1 MSRPRGGDT
10 VGNALVGP
18 QPRAD
23 EPAHVLVVEDEP
35 LIREVLRGALGTAG
49 VEVRTAETFA
59 AACLAIGERVPDV
72 LVADKNLPDGNGLDL
87 ARILKARDPIAE
99 CIVIT
104 GYPSLETAVAAI
116 GHEVFDYL
124 PKPFRDL
131 AEVRARV
138 HQALAKRG
146 MALQNRRLVAEL
158 QAKNA
163 ALEGALRAS
172 VALQDELVR
181 AERLAGI
188 GTLAAG
194 VAHEVNSPL
203 LGVIGLAEAIVDE
216 RDPDVIR
223 DHARDILAYGGRIR
237 DIVRGLTA
245 YARDD
250 DEAVVVDAGAET
262 HEAVR
267 LVRRVVRCDGVSVR
281 CVLASDVRVR
291 ARPGDIQ
298 QVALNLVR
306 NAVESVQGGGR
317 HGEVRVVLEQ
327 SAGQVRLRVEDDG
340 PGVDEEARRHVF
352 DPFYTTK
359 AAGQGTGLGL
369 HVCYRIALRMG
380 GTLSLVDASG
390 RGAAFELRVPSVGVA

>member
-1 MSRPRGGDT
+1 M
-10 VGNALVGP
+10 GP

-23 EPAHVLVVEDEP
+23 EPADVLVVEDEP
-35 LIREVLRGALGTAG
+35 LIREVLRSALASAA

-59 AACLAIGERVPDV
+59 TACLAIGERVPDV
-72 LVADKNLPDGNGLDL
+72 LVADKNLPDGNGLEL
-87 ARILKARDPIAE
+87 ARIVKARDPLVE

-131 AEVRARV
+131 GEVRARV
-138 HQALAKRG
+138 QQAIAKRA
-146 MALQNRRLVAEL
+146 MALQNRRLLAEL
-158 QAKNA
+158 QAKNT
-163 ALEGALRAS
+163 ALEEALRAS

-203 LGVIGLAEAIVDE
+203 LGVIGLAEALIDE
-216 RDPDVIR
+216 RDPDVVR
-223 DHARDILAYGGRIR
+223 EHARDILAYGGRIR

-250 DEAVVVDAGAET
+250 DEAVVLDAAAET

-267 LVRRVVRCDGVSVR
+267 LVRRVVRCEGVTVR
-281 CVLASDVRVR
+281 CVLASGARVR

-306 NAVESVQGGGR
+306 NAVEAAQGTGVAGEIR
-317 HGEVRVVLEQ
+317 VFLEHG
-327 SAGQVRLRVEDDG
+327 AGQVRLRVEDDG
-340 PGVDEEARRHVF
+340 PGLDEAARRQVF

-359 AAGQGTGLGL
+359 PAGKGTGLGL

-380 GTLSLVDASG
+380 GALSVVDGTG
-390 RGAAFELRVPSVGVA
+390 RGAAFELRVPSAGVA